1 MVENLVAAGEIAE
14 LQAEGGGGGGG
25 EVGEGS
31 RGGGGAWERRGCSA
45 GRMGFRVSD
54 FGVAG

>member
-31 RGGGGAWERRGCSA
+31 RGGGLGNDVVAVLGVW
-45 GRMGFRVSD
+45 D
-54 FGVAG
+54 FGFQILA